1 MNQKET
7 IIRKL
12 KALGFDPADFGAM
25 GCVFR
30 YEGLNYLYLPD
41 DRDEHFLRIIV
52 PNLFTITD
60 DNRVEVLEA
69 MHETGQM
76 LKYSKV
82 CIMYEDS
89 VCAVYEHLYGD
100 TEDLTDILEHMILVL
115 ALTANV
121 FHEKINGNE
130 HSVSSEEPDAAYDA
144 ELEAEIQRMLENS
157 EDE

>member
-69 MHETGQM
+69 MH
-76 LKYSKV
+76 
-82 CIMYEDS
+82 
-89 VCAVYEHLYGD
+89 
-100 TEDLTDILEHMILVL
+100 
-115 ALTANV
+115 
-121 FHEKINGNE
+121 
-130 HSVSSEEPDAAYDA
+130 
-144 ELEAEIQRMLENS
+144 
-157 EDE
+157 